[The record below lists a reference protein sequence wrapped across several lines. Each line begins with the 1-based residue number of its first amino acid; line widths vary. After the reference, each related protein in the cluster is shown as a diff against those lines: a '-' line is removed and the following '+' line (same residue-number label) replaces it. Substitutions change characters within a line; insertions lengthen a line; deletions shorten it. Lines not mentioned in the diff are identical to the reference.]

1 MRQDDGKRHGGDIFS
16 PYCGKFWAFARGWDW
31 SMFRS
36 KSPHPASHHRDEHM
50 TLIDDLSK
58 RRGGREARKALRSR
72 AIPMSEAAVR
82 PGMVGGQYKPLKDA
96 DMQRIH
102 ETALK
107 LLETVGM
114 GTPIPS
120 CVEAMTARGCWIND
134 KGRLCIPRSLV
145 EDILATCARNFV
157 LHARDPNLDLEP
169 WGNKVYFGTAGAAV
183 HVAEIES
190 NSYRES
196 YLADLY
202 DAARIVDT
210 CEHIHFFQ
218 RCLTARDML
227 NGHDLDINT
236 LYASL
241 AGTNKHVGTSMVE
254 PQHVDECLQILH
266 YVAGG
271 EKKWRERPFVSQSNC
286 FVVPPLKFAEDACR
300 CLEVAA
306 RGGMPVLLLSAAQ
319 AGATSPAALAGTVVQ
334 AVSEC
339 LAGLVYIN
347 CVVPGAI
354 AIWGPWPFVSDLRT
368 GAMSG
373 GSGEQALITAACGQ
387 MGHFYNL
394 TVGSAAGMCD
404 SKFPDVQA
412 GYEKGVTA
420 GISAMAGIN
429 MMYEMA
435 GMHASLLGFCLESL
449 LIDNDMLGS
458 INRNVRGIEVNDAT
472 LSFDVI
478 TEVCLEGPGHYLGSD
493 QTLSMMQTE
502 YVYPHLGNRM
512 SPKEWNE
519 AGKPDILKKAIAKKR
534 EILSTYYPE
543 YIPRDIDDA
552 IRAKH
557 DIRLPR
563 EVMELG
569 DPRWIK

>member
-1 MRQDDGKRHGGDIFS
+1 MSLSND
-16 PYCGKFWAFARGWDW
+16 P
-31 SMFRS
+31 
-36 KSPHPASHHRDEHM
+36 
-50 TLIDDLSK
+50 SK
-58 RRGGREARKALRSR
+58 RRGGREARKLLRSS
-72 AIPMSEAAVR
+72 AIPMAKAAVR

-96 DMQRIH
+96 DMARIH

-107 LLETVGM
+107 LLETVGLDRA
-114 GTPIPS
+114 IPS
-120 CVEAMTARGCWIND
+120 CVEAMTARGCFRNA
-134 KGRLCIPRSLV
+134 KGRLCIPRALV
-145 EDILATCARNFV
+145 EDILVTCARNFV
-157 LHARDPNLDLEP
+157 LHARDPALDMEP
-169 WGNKVYFGTAGAAV
+169 SGNRVYFGTAGAAV
-183 HVAEIES
+183 HIAEIET

-241 AGTNKHVGTSMVE
+241 AGTTKHVGTSMVAAE
-254 PQHVDECLQILH
+254 HVTECLQMLH

-271 EKKWRERPFVSQSNC
+271 EEKWRARPFVSQSNC
-286 FVVPPLKFAEDACR
+286 FVVPPLNFAEDACA
-300 CLEVAA
+300 CLETAA

-334 AVSEC
+334 AVAEC

-373 GSGEQALITAACGQ
+373 GSGEQALITSACAQ

-404 SKFPDVQA
+404 AKFPDVQA
-412 GYEKGVTA
+412 GYEKGLTA
-420 GISAMAGIN
+420 GISAMTGIN
-429 MMYEMA
+429 LMYESA

-458 INRNVRGIEVNDAT
+458 INRNVRGIEVNDET

-478 TEVCLEGPGHYLGSD
+478 TQVCTEGPGHYLGSD
-493 QTLSMMQTE
+493 QTLSLMETE
-502 YVYPHLGNRM
+502 YIYPHMANRM

-519 AGKPDILKKAIAKKR
+519 AGKPDILQKAISRKR
-534 EILSTYYPE
+534 EILSSHFPDT
-543 YIPRDIDDA
+543 IPRDIDEMIRQHHD
-552 IRAKH
+552 IKLPRDYMRAK
-557 DIRLPR
+557 
-563 EVMELG
+563 G
-569 DPRWIK
+569 